1 MTVRRAAGFT
11 LMETLV
17 MLVLVSFSVLLMF
30 QMLGSYR
37 IAQARVVAQGG
48 GIDRQALFDAW
59 FSESVQGLRA
69 VEAAP
74 LEGEATAFDGTTLNP
89 LLASPGAPVAIGWR
103 LEPGPSGVAL
113 HYLEDGVERWSL
125 PLRDT
130 EAAHFLYLDTA
141 GAAHEAWPPAL
152 GVQQAL
158 PASVALVRTGVAG
171 SRVVVASVRGPLEP
185 QYLPFELWEDL

>member
-1 MTVRRAAGFT
+1 MSARRAAGFT

-69 VEAAP
+69 IEAAP
-74 LEGEATAFDGTTLNP
+74 MQGSAEAFDGTTLNP

-103 LEPGPSGVAL
+103 LEAGPDGMAL
-113 HYLEDGVERWSL
+113 RYLEDDVERWAL

-130 EAAHFLYLDTA
+130 DGARFVYLDADGTV
-141 GAAHEAWPPAL
+141 HEAWPPAM

-158 PASVALVRTGVAG
+158 PASVGLVREGVAG
-171 SRVVVASVRGPLEP
+171 QRVVVASVRGPLEP
-185 QYLPFELWEDL
+185 QYLPFELWEDE

>member
-1 MTVRRAAGFT
+1 MTCRRAVGFT

-37 IAQARVVAQGG
+37 IAQSRVVAQGG

-69 VEAAP
+69 IEAAP
-74 LEGEATAFDGTTLNP
+74 LQGSAEAFAGTTLNP
-89 LLASPGAPVAIGWR
+89 LLASPGAPVSIGWR
-103 LEPGPSGVAL
+103 LEQGPDGTAL
-113 HYLEDGVERWSL
+113 RYLEGDVEHWAL

-130 EAAHFLYLDTA
+130 DNARFVYLDA
-141 GAAHEAWPPAL
+141 EGGLHDAWPPAM
-152 GVQQAL
+152 GVQMAL
-158 PASVALVRTGVAG
+158 PTSVALVREGVAG
-171 SRVVVASVRGPLEP
+171 QRVVVASVRGPLEP
-185 QYLPFELWEDL
+185 QYLPFELWEDG